1 MRINRTTT
9 IVHPYC
15 TETHVTTTYVTL
27 ATIASAVWAFIKR
40 CGRVLHAVITVSKR
54 HAPKWLA
61 VVLGIALAIP
71 GPIDELIVL
80 SIIGVMVAIKPIM
93 RADMVASVRTA
104 WMPVL

>member
-1 MRINRTTT
+1 MRITRTVTTT
-9 IVHPYC
+9 HPYC
-15 TETHVTTTYVTL
+15 VHTATTSVTL
-27 ATIASAVWAFIKR
+27 ADVAAVVWASVKR

-71 GPIDELIVL
+71 GPVDELIVL
-80 SIIGVMVAIKPIM
+80 SIIGVMVAVKPLM

-104 WMPVL
+104 WSV